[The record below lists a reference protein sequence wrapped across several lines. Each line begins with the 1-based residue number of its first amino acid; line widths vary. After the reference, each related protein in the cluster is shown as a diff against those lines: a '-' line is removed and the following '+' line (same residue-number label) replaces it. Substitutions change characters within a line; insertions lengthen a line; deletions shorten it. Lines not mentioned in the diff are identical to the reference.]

1 MNSWTDIN
9 DRRPKEYSKVI
20 VAFTYDLPMKY
31 RNPFAHKKNM
41 RTTSAY
47 VDKYGKFHLDEK
59 DNFYE
64 NVDVKYWMPYPKP
77 PIDER

>member
-1 MNSWTDIN
+1 MNSWMDID

>member
-1 MNSWTDIN
+1 MNSWTNIN
-9 DRRPKEYSKVI
+9 DRRPDEYSKVI
-20 VAFTYDLPMKY
+20 VAFTCDLPMKY
-31 RNPFAHKKNM
+31 RNPFTHKKNM

>member
-1 MNSWTDIN
+1 MDSWTNID

>member
-1 MNSWTDIN
+1 MDSWTNID

-31 RNPFAHKKNM
+31 RNPFTHKKNM

-64 NVDVKYWMPYPKP
+64 NVDIKYWMPYPKP

>member
-1 MNSWTDIN
+1 MNSWTNID

-20 VAFTYDLPMKY
+20 VAFTYDLPM
-31 RNPFAHKKNM
+31 NM

-77 PIDER
+77 PEVN

>member
-1 MNSWTDIN
+1 MDSWTNID

-64 NVDVKYWMPYPKP
+64 NVDIKYWMPYPKP

>member
-1 MNSWTDIN
+1 MDSWTNID

-31 RNPFAHKKNM
+31 RNPFTHKKNM

>member
-1 MNSWTDIN
+1 MDNWTNIN
-9 DRRPKEYSKVI
+9 DRRPDEYSKVI
-20 VAFTYDLPMKY
+20 VAFTYDLPTKY

-64 NVDVKYWMPYPKP
+64 NVDIKYWMPYPKP

>member
-1 MNSWTDIN
+1 MDNWTNIN
-9 DRRPKEYSKVI
+9 DRRPDEYSKVI

-64 NVDVKYWMPYPKP
+64 NVDIKYWMPYPQP

>member
-1 MNSWTDIN
+1 MSNWTNIN

-20 VAFTYDLPMKY
+20 VAFTYDLPLKY

-64 NVDVKYWMPYPKP
+64 NVDIKYWMPYPKP